1 VRYGRRADRPLG
13 IGTLSRGTEHSGSE
27 PPYVFGV
34 DIGTQSLRAGLFDLA
49 GNPLVFASQEY
60 PVRHPMPGWAEQSP
74 VDWWDALV
82 GAVGR
87 CVRDADVH
95 PSEIVALSLDN
106 ASCTVAAIDE
116 EGQPLRP
123 ALLWMDVRA
132 HDQARRVT
140 STEDPILRYVGDI
153 ESPEWMIP
161 KAMWIKEN
169 EPDIY
174 RRADKIVESID
185 WLNYKLTGRWV
196 GCLNNVTC
204 KWNYATPL
212 GGWSGALLRDLDME
226 DLAVKWPAEVLPVAA
241 PLAPLLPS
249 VAKELGLGPDTLVV
263 QGAIDAYAGMIGV
276 NSLRPGRLALITGSS
291 TCHLAVS
298 EEALFDSMAWGPYPD
313 AVVPG
318 LWILEGGQVSTG
330 SIVRWFAEQFGPPD
344 RATGSQEEGISYG
357 VLDGEAANV
366 PPGSEGLVLLDYWQG
381 NRSPLRDPLA
391 RGAIW
396 GLTLRHT
403 RSHVFRAIYEGTA
416 YGTRH
421 ILEDLAGA
429 GFLCSEMYACGGGT
443 KSQLWMQIHADVCQL
458 PIFITEVQEA
468 MTLGSAICAAV
479 GSGQYSSL
487 TEAADNMVRI
497 KTIVDPDPSER
508 EVYDFYFQQYVATY
522 PQLRHLMH
530 KVSARTE
537 EQG

>member
-1 VRYGRRADRPLG
+1 MAAA
-13 IGTLSRGTEHSGSE
+13 
-27 PPYVFGV
+27 PPYVMGI

-49 GNPLVFASQEY
+49 GNPVVFATYEY
-60 PVRHPMPGWAEQSP
+60 PVRHPRPGWAEQNP
-74 VDWWDALV
+74 QDWWEALV
-82 GAVGR
+82 VAVGR
-87 CVRDADVH
+87 CVSGSGVD
-95 PSEIVALSLDN
+95 PTEIVALSLDN
-106 ASCTVAAIDE
+106 ASCTVVAIDE
-116 EGQPLRP
+116 EGEPLRP

-132 HDQARRVT
+132 HQQAQRVT
-140 STEDPILRYVGDI
+140 TTGDAILRYVGDI

-169 EPDIY
+169 EPEAY
-174 RRADKIVESID
+174 HRADKIVESID

-204 KWNYATPL
+204 KWNYATPA
-212 GGWSGALLRDLDME
+212 GGWPVDLLRDLKME
-226 DLAVKWPAEVLPVAA
+226 DLRDKWPEEILPVAA

-249 VAKELGLGPDTLVV
+249 VADSLGLSRHALVI
-263 QGAIDAYAGMIGV
+263 QGAIDAYAGMVGV
-276 NSLRPGRLALITGSS
+276 NTLRPGRLALITGSS

-330 SIVRWFAEQFGPPD
+330 SIVRWFTEEFGPQEQMS
-344 RATGSQEEGISYG
+344 ASQEEGTPYQIM
-357 VLDGEAANV
+357 DQEAAKT

-391 RGAIW
+391 RGVIW
-396 GLTLRHT
+396 GLTLKHSRA
-403 RSHVFRAIYEGTA
+403 HVFRAIYEGTA

-421 ILEDLAGA
+421 ILEDLAAA
-429 GFLCSEMYACGGGT
+429 GFECSEMYACGGGT
-443 KSQLWMQIHADVCQL
+443 RSELWMQIHADVCQL

-479 GSGQYSSL
+479 GSGQYDNL
-487 TEAADNMVRI
+487 ADAAARMVRV
-497 KTIVDPDPSER
+497 KSTVEPDPFNKD
-508 EVYDFYFQQYVATY
+508 VYDFYFQQYVATY
-522 PQLRHLMH
+522 PQLKDLMH
-530 KVSARTE
+530 RVSARTE
-537 EQG
+537 EQS